1 MRAFRLLPLLALTGL
16 VLLAA
21 PAEPFLGE
29 VEAAVRPS
37 ATLQTPLAPAS
48 GSTAQA
54 AGEAEIVDF
63 DFSPRRLTVEAGTT
77 VTWSNTGERPHTA
90 TDRGG
95 TFDTKPIAPGATAKV
110 TLSTPGTYFY
120 FCRINPA
127 KMNGVL
133 TVEPG
138 ADEPRAVRVQAIDP
152 GQIGDKLR
160 FDPSELE
167 VAAGTTLLLANVGGK
182 PHTLTADD
190 GSFDTG
196 VVEPGAQGGR
206 FAGKNGSVTLN
217 QAGTFKFHCE
227 VHPAA
232 MKGTVTVTGE
242 AAGGGPAQASAGP
255 REVDVGAVDFAFEPK
270 DASVAAGGKVTVT
283 NKGQAPHTL
292 TLDDVDL
299 DTGSIDPGA
308 SAELTAPDAPGS
320 YSYRCTVHPARMRGV
335 LVVLGRDTEDPN
347 AQAAAPAAAPAAP
360 ADDSG
365 GGPGGGVTAF
375 VLATAVVAAFLG
387 GIGVS
392 AFALRRRTAT

>member
-1 MRAFRLLPLLALTGL
+1 MRALRLLPLLALTGL

-21 PAEPFLGE
+21 PAS
-29 VEAAVRPS
+29 AA
-37 ATLQTPLAPAS
+37 AQAPA
-48 GSTAQA
+48 TAQDS
-54 AGEAEIVDF
+54 GEAKIVDF
-63 DFSPRRLTVEAGTT
+63 DFSPRTLTVEAGTK
-77 VTWSNTGERPHTA
+77 VTWTNTGERPHTA

-95 TFDTKPIAPGATAKV
+95 TFDTRPIAPGASAEV

-138 ADEPRAVRVQAIDP
+138 ADEPRTTRVQAVDP
-152 GQIGDKLR
+152 GFTGDKLR
-160 FDPSELE
+160 FDPDELT
-167 VAAGTTLLLANVGGK
+167 VAAGTTLLVANVGGK
-182 PHTLTADD
+182 PHSLTADD

-196 VVEPGAQGGR
+196 IIDPGAEGGR
-206 FAGKNGSVTLN
+206 FAGKNASVTLN

-227 VHPAA
+227 IHPAA
-232 MKGTVTVTGE
+232 MKGVVTVTGQ
-242 AAGGGPAQASAGP
+242 AAASGPAQASAGP

-283 NKGQAPHTL
+283 NRGQAPHTM
-292 TLDDVDL
+292 TLDDVQL
-299 DTGSIDPGA
+299 DTGTIAPGA

-347 AQAAAPAAAPAAP
+347 AQAAAPPPAPAAQT
-360 ADDSG
+360 G
-365 GGPGGGVTAF
+365 GGTGPGGGVTAF

-387 GIGVS
+387 GIGIS
-392 AFALRRRTAT
+392 AFALRRRAAT

>member
-21 PAEPFLGE
+21 PA
-29 VEAAVRPS
+29 S
-37 ATLQTPLAPAS
+37 ASTPA
-48 GSTAQA
+48 AQA
-54 AGEAEIVDF
+54 GEEAEIVDF
-63 DFSPRRLTVEAGTT
+63 DFSPRDLTVEAGTT
-77 VTWSNTGERPHTA
+77 VTWSNTGDRPHTA

-95 TFDTKPIAPGATAKV
+95 TFDTKPIAPGAKAEV

-160 FDPSELE
+160 FDPTELE
-167 VAAGTTLLLANVGGK
+167 VAAGTTLLVANVGGK

-196 VVEPGAQGGR
+196 LIEPGAQGGR
-206 FAGKNGSVTLN
+206 FAGQNASVTLN

-242 AAGGGPAQASAGP
+242 AAGGAPAQASAGP
-255 REVDVGAVDFAFEPK
+255 REIDVGAVDFAFEPK

-283 NKGQAPHTL
+283 NKGQAPHTM

-299 DTGSIDPGA
+299 DTGSIDTGA

-347 AQAAAPAAAPAAP
+347 AQAAAPAAAPAPP
-360 ADDSG
+360 AGGGG
-365 GGPGGGVTAF
+365 GGPSGGVTAF

-392 AFALRRRTAT
+392 AFAMRRRTAT

>member
-1 MRAFRLLPLLALTGL
+1 MRALRLLPLLALTGL
-16 VLLAA
+16 VLLAPRAAAA
-21 PAEPFLGE
+21 PA
-29 VEAAVRPS
+29 
-37 ATLQTPLAPAS
+37 PA
-48 GSTAQA
+48 TAQA
-54 AGEAEIVDF
+54 GEEAEIVDF
-63 DFSPRRLTVEAGTT
+63 DFSPLRLTVEAGTT

-95 TFDTKPIAPGATAKV
+95 TFDTKPIAPGASGEV

-138 ADEPRAVRVQAIDP
+138 ADEPRAVRVQAVDP
-152 GQIGDKLR
+152 GQTGDRLR

-167 VAAGTTLLLANVGGK
+167 VAAGTTLLVANVGGK

-190 GSFDTG
+190 GSFGTG

-206 FAGKNGSVTLN
+206 FAGKNASVTLN

-232 MKGTVTVTGE
+232 MKGTVTVTGQ

-255 REVDVGAVDFAFEPK
+255 REIDIGAEDFAFDPK
-270 DASVAAGGKVTVT
+270 DASIAAGGKVTVT
-283 NKGQAPHTL
+283 NKGQAPHTM

-299 DTGSIDPGA
+299 DTGSIAPGA

-320 YSYRCTVHPARMRGV
+320 YSYRCAVHPGRMRGV

-347 AQAAAPAAAPAAP
+347 AQAAAPPAAPAAQ
-360 ADDSG
+360 ADSGG

-387 GIGVS
+387 GIGIS

>member
-16 VLLAA
+16 VLLAPPAASA
-21 PAEPFLGE
+21 P
-29 VEAAVRPS
+29 VS
-37 ATLQTPLAPAS
+37 
-48 GSTAQA
+48 AQA
-54 AGEAEIVDF
+54 GEEAEIVDF

-95 TFDTKPIAPGATAKV
+95 TFDTKPIAPGASAEV

-138 ADEPRAVRVQAIDP
+138 ADEPRTARVQAVDP

-160 FDPSELE
+160 FDPSELT
-167 VAAGTTLLLANVGGK
+167 VAAGTTLLVANVGGK
-182 PHTLTADD
+182 PHTLTADN
-190 GSFDTG
+190 GAFDTG
-196 VVEPGAQGGR
+196 IVDPGAEGGR
-206 FAGKNGSVTLN
+206 FAGKNASVTLDK
-217 QAGTFKFHCE
+217 AGVFAFHCE

-232 MKGTVTVTGE
+232 MKGVVTVTGE
-242 AAGGGPAQASAGP
+242 AAAAGPASASAGP
-255 REVDVGAVDFAFEPK
+255 REIDVGAVDFAFEPK

-283 NKGQAPHTL
+283 NNGQAPHTM

-299 DTGSIDPGA
+299 DTGTVDPGA

-320 YSYRCTVHPARMRGV
+320 YSYRCTVHPARMRG
-335 LVVLGRDTEDPN
+335 
-347 AQAAAPAAAPAAP
+347 
-360 ADDSG
+360 
-365 GGPGGGVTAF
+365 
-375 VLATAVVAAFLG
+375 
-387 GIGVS
+387 
-392 AFALRRRTAT
+392 

>member
-16 VLLAA
+16 VLLAPPAAAA
-21 PAEPFLGE
+21 PAP
-29 VEAAVRPS
+29 V
-37 ATLQTPLAPAS
+37 
-48 GSTAQA
+48 TAQA
-54 AGEAEIVDF
+54 GEEAEIVDF

-95 TFDTKPIAPGATAKV
+95 TFDTKPIAPGASAEV

-133 TVEPG
+133 TVEAG
-138 ADEPRAVRVQAIDP
+138 ADEPRAVRVQAVDP
-152 GQIGDKLR
+152 GQTGDKLR

-167 VAAGTTLLLANVGGK
+167 VAAGTTLLVANVGGK

-206 FAGKNGSVTLN
+206 FAGKNASVTLN

-255 REVDVGAVDFAFEPK
+255 REIDVGAVDFAFEPK

-283 NKGQAPHTL
+283 NKGQAPHTM

-308 SAELTAPDAPGS
+308 NAELTAPDAPGS

-335 LVVLGRDTEDPN
+335 LVVLGRDTDDPN
-347 AQAAAPAAAPAAP
+347 AQAAAPPAAPAAP
-360 ADDSG
+360 AGDGGG

-375 VLATAVVAAFLG
+375 VLATAVLAAFLG

>member
-21 PAEPFLGE
+21 PA
-29 VEAAVRPS
+29 
-37 ATLQTPLAPAS
+37 PAS
-48 GSTAQA
+48 AAQA
-54 AGEAEIVDF
+54 GAEAEIVDF

-77 VTWSNTGERPHTA
+77 VTWSNSGQRPHTA

-95 TFDTKPIAPGATAKV
+95 TFDTKPIAPGASAEV

-138 ADEPRAVRVQAIDP
+138 ADEPRAVRVQAVDP
-152 GQIGDKLR
+152 GQTGDTLR

-167 VAAGTTLLLANVGGK
+167 VAAGTTLLVANVGGK

-206 FAGKNGSVTLN
+206 FAGKNASVTLN
-217 QAGTFKFHCE
+217 QAGTFRFHCE

-232 MKGTVTVTGE
+232 MTGTVTVTGE
-242 AAGGGPAQASAGP
+242 AAGGGPAPASAGP
-255 REVDVGAVDFAFEPK
+255 RELDVGAVDFAFEPK

-283 NKGQAPHTL
+283 NRGQAPHTM
-292 TLDDVDL
+292 TLDDVQL
-299 DTGSIDPGA
+299 DTGTVDPGA
-308 SAELTAPDAPGS
+308 NAELTAPDAPGS
-320 YSYRCTVHPARMRGV
+320 YSYRCTVHPDRMRGV

-360 ADDSG
+360 AGG

-392 AFALRRRTAT
+392 AFALRRRPAH

>member
-1 MRAFRLLPLLALTGL
+1 MRALRLLPLLALTGL

-21 PAEPFLGE
+21 PAS
-29 VEAAVRPS
+29 AA
-37 ATLQTPLAPAS
+37 AQAPA
-48 GSTAQA
+48 TAQDS
-54 AGEAEIVDF
+54 GEAKIVDF
-63 DFSPRRLTVEAGTT
+63 DFSPRTLTVEAGTK
-77 VTWSNTGERPHTA
+77 VTWTNTGERPHTA

-95 TFDTKPIAPGATAKV
+95 TFDTRPIAPGASAEV

-138 ADEPRAVRVQAIDP
+138 ADEPRTTRVQAVDP
-152 GQIGDKLR
+152 GFTGDKLR
-160 FDPSELE
+160 FDPDELT
-167 VAAGTTLLLANVGGK
+167 VAAGTTLLVANVGGK
-182 PHTLTADD
+182 PHSLTADD

-196 VVEPGAQGGR
+196 IIDPGAEGGR
-206 FAGKNGSVTLN
+206 FAGKNASVTLN
-217 QAGTFKFHCE
+217 QAGTFKVHCE
-227 VHPAA
+227 IHPAA
-232 MKGTVTVTGE
+232 MKGTITVTGQ
-242 AAGGGPAQASAGP
+242 AAASGPAQASAGP

-283 NKGQAPHTL
+283 NRGQAPHTM
-292 TLDDVDL
+292 TLDDVQL
-299 DTGSIDPGA
+299 DTGTIAPDA

-347 AQAAAPAAAPAAP
+347 AQAAAPPPAPAAQT
-360 ADDSG
+360 G
-365 GGPGGGVTAF
+365 GGTGPGGGVTAF

-387 GIGVS
+387 GIGIS
-392 AFALRRRTAT
+392 AFALRRRAAT

>member
-1 MRAFRLLPLLALTGL
+1 MRALRLLPLLALTGL

-21 PAEPFLGE
+21 PA
-29 VEAAVRPS
+29 S
-37 ATLQTPLAPAS
+37 ATTPAPA
-48 GSTAQA
+48 AQDG
-54 AGEAEIVDF
+54 GEADIVDF
-63 DFSPRRLTVEAGTT
+63 DFSPRRLTVEAGTK
-77 VTWSNTGERPHTA
+77 VTWTNTGERPHTA

-95 TFDTKPIAPGATAKV
+95 TFDTKPIAPGDSAEV

-138 ADEPRAVRVQAIDP
+138 ADEARTARVQAVDP

-160 FDPSELE
+160 FDPSELT
-167 VAAGTTLLLANVGGK
+167 VAAGTTLLVANVGGK

-196 VVEPGAQGGR
+196 IIDPGAEGGR
-206 FAGKNGSVTLN
+206 FAGKNASVTLN

-227 VHPAA
+227 IHPAA
-232 MKGTVTVTGE
+232 MKGVVTVTGE
-242 AAGGGPAQASAGP
+242 AAAAGPAQASAGP
-255 REVDVGAVDFAFEPK
+255 REVDVGAADFAFEPK

-283 NKGQAPHTL
+283 NNGQAPHTM

-299 DTGSIDPGA
+299 DTGNIEPGA
-308 SAELTAPDAPGS
+308 SADLTAPDAPGS
-320 YSYRCTVHPARMRGV
+320 YSYRCAVHPARMRGV

-347 AQAAAPAAAPAAP
+347 AQAAAPAPPAPSS
-360 ADDSG
+360 D
-365 GGPGGGVTAF
+365 GGPGAGVSAF

-387 GIGVS
+387 GIGLS
-392 AFALRRRTAT
+392 AFALRRRAAA

>member
-16 VLLAA
+16 VLLAPPAASA
-21 PAEPFLGE
+21 P
-29 VEAAVRPS
+29 V
-37 ATLQTPLAPAS
+37 
-48 GSTAQA
+48 TAQA
-54 AGEAEIVDF
+54 GEEAEIVDF

-95 TFDTKPIAPGATAKV
+95 TFDTRPIAPGASAEV

-138 ADEPRAVRVQAIDP
+138 ADEPRAVRVQAVDP
-152 GQIGDKLR
+152 GQTGDRLR

-167 VAAGTTLLLANVGGK
+167 VAAGTTLLVANVGGK

-206 FAGKNGSVTLN
+206 FAGRNASVTLN

-232 MKGTVTVTGE
+232 MKGMVTVTGQ

-255 REVDVGAVDFAFEPK
+255 REIDVGAVDFAFEPK

-283 NKGQAPHTL
+283 NQGQAPHTM

-335 LVVLGRDTEDPN
+335 LVVLGRDTDDPN

-360 ADDSG
+360 AGGGG

>member
-1 MRAFRLLPLLALTGL
+1 MRALRLLPLLALTGL

-21 PAEPFLGE
+21 PAS
-29 VEAAVRPS
+29 AA
-37 ATLQTPLAPAS
+37 AQAPA
-48 GSTAQA
+48 TAQDS
-54 AGEAEIVDF
+54 GEAKIVDF
-63 DFSPRRLTVEAGTT
+63 DFSPRTLTVEAGTK
-77 VTWSNTGERPHTA
+77 VTWTNTGERPHTA

-95 TFDTKPIAPGATAKV
+95 TFDTRPIAPGASAEV

-138 ADEPRAVRVQAIDP
+138 ADEPRTTRVQAVDP
-152 GQIGDKLR
+152 GFTGDKLR
-160 FDPSELE
+160 FDPDELT
-167 VAAGTTLLLANVGGK
+167 VAAGTTLLVANVGGK
-182 PHTLTADD
+182 PHSLTADD

-196 VVEPGAQGGR
+196 IIDPGAEGGR
-206 FAGKNGSVTLN
+206 FAGKNASVTLN

-227 VHPAA
+227 IHPAA
-232 MKGTVTVTGE
+232 MKGTVTVTGQ
-242 AAGGGPAQASAGP
+242 AAAGGPAQASAGP

-283 NKGQAPHTL
+283 NRGQAPHTM
-292 TLDDVDL
+292 TLDDVQL
-299 DTGSIDPGA
+299 DTGTIAPGA

-347 AQAAAPAAAPAAP
+347 AQAAAPPPAPAAQT
-360 ADDSG
+360 G
-365 GGPGGGVTAF
+365 GGTGPGGGVTAF

-387 GIGVS
+387 GIGIS
-392 AFALRRRTAT
+392 AFALRRRAAT

>member
-1 MRAFRLLPLLALTGL
+1 MRAFRLLRLLPLLALTSL

-21 PAEPFLGE
+21 PAS
-29 VEAAVRPS
+29 ADAVR
-37 ATLQTPLAPAS
+37 AA
-48 GSTAQA
+48 AQDG
-54 AGEAEIVDF
+54 GEAKIVDF
-63 DFSPRRLTVEAGTT
+63 DFSPRRLTVEAGTKL
-77 VTWSNTGERPHTA
+77 TWSNTGQRPHTA

-95 TFDTKPIAPGATAKV
+95 TFDTRPIAPGASAEI

-138 ADEPRAVRVQAIDP
+138 ADEARTARVQAVDP
-152 GQIGDKLR
+152 GFTGDKLR
-160 FDPSELE
+160 FDPAELR
-167 VAAGTTLLLANVGGK
+167 VAAGTTLLVANVGGK

-196 VVEPGAQGGR
+196 IVDPGAQGGR
-206 FAGKNGSVTLN
+206 FAGENASVTLN

-227 VHPAA
+227 IHPAA
-232 MKGTVTVTGE
+232 MKGTVTVAGE
-242 AAGGGPAQASAGP
+242 AAAAGPAQASAGP

-270 DASVAAGGKVTVT
+270 DSSVAAGGKVTVT
-283 NKGQAPHTL
+283 NRGQAPHTM

-299 DTGSIDPGA
+299 DTGNIAPGA

-320 YSYRCTVHPARMRGV
+320 YSYRCAVHPGRMRGV

-347 AQAAAPAAAPAAP
+347 AQAAAPAAATPAA
-360 ADDSG
+360 SG
-365 GGPGGGVTAF
+365 GGPSGGVTAF

-387 GIGVS
+387 GIGIS
-392 AFALRRRTAT
+392 ALALRRRTAT

>member
-1 MRAFRLLPLLALTGL
+1 MRALRLLPLLALTGL
-16 VLLAA
+16 VLVALPAAGASSTVAA
-21 PAEPFLGE
+21 PA
-29 VEAAVRPS
+29 AA
-37 ATLQTPLAPAS
+37 QD
-48 GSTAQA
+48 G
-54 AGEAEIVDF
+54 GEARIVDF
-63 DFSPRRLTVEAGTT
+63 DFSPRRLTVAAGTK
-77 VTWSNTGERPHTA
+77 VTWSNTGQRPHTA

-95 TFDTKPIAPGATAKV
+95 TFDTKPIAPGASAEV

-133 TVEPG
+133 TVEPDDQ
-138 ADEPRAVRVQAIDP
+138 AKVVRVQAVDP
-152 GQIGDKLR
+152 GQTGDKLR
-160 FDPSELE
+160 FDPSELT
-167 VAAGTTLLLANVGGK
+167 VAAGTTLLVANVGGK

-196 VVEPGAQGGR
+196 IVDPGSEGGR
-206 FAGKNGSVTLN
+206 FAGKNASVTLDK
-217 QAGTFKFHCE
+217 AGTFKFHCE

-232 MKGTVTVTGE
+232 MKGVVTVTG
-242 AAGGGPAQASAGP
+242 AAAAAGPAQASAGP

-283 NKGQAPHTL
+283 NNGQAPHTM

-299 DTGSIDPGA
+299 DTGNIDPGA

-320 YSYRCTVHPARMRGV
+320 YSYRCAVHPARMRGV

-347 AQAAAPAAAPAAP
+347 AQPAAAAAPAAP
-360 ADDSG
+360 ASG
-365 GGPGGGVTAF
+365 GGAGPGGGVTAF

-392 AFALRRRTAT
+392 AFALRRRAAT

>member
-1 MRAFRLLPLLALTGL
+1 MRALRLLPLLALTGL

-21 PAEPFLGE
+21 PAS
-29 VEAAVRPS
+29 AA
-37 ATLQTPLAPAS
+37 AQAPA
-48 GSTAQA
+48 TAQDS
-54 AGEAEIVDF
+54 GEAKIVDF
-63 DFSPRRLTVEAGTT
+63 DFSPRTLTVEAGTK
-77 VTWSNTGERPHTA
+77 VTWTNTGERPHTA

-95 TFDTKPIAPGATAKV
+95 TFDTKPIAPGASAEV

-138 ADEPRAVRVQAIDP
+138 ADEPRTTRVQAVDP
-152 GQIGDKLR
+152 GFTGDKLR
-160 FDPSELE
+160 FDPDELT
-167 VAAGTTLLLANVGGK
+167 VAAGTTLLVANVGGK
-182 PHTLTADD
+182 PHSLTADD

-196 VVEPGAQGGR
+196 IIDPGAEGGR
-206 FAGKNGSVTLN
+206 FAGKNASVTLN

-227 VHPAA
+227 IHPAA
-232 MKGTVTVTGE
+232 MKGTITVTGQ
-242 AAGGGPAQASAGP
+242 AAASGPAQASAGP

-283 NKGQAPHTL
+283 NRGQAPHTM
-292 TLDDVDL
+292 TLDDVQL
-299 DTGSIDPGA
+299 DTGTIAPGA

-347 AQAAAPAAAPAAP
+347 AQAAAPPPAPAAQT
-360 ADDSG
+360 G
-365 GGPGGGVTAF
+365 GGTGPGGGVTAF

-387 GIGVS
+387 GIGIS
-392 AFALRRRTAT
+392 AFALRRRAAT

>member
-16 VLLAA
+16 VLLAPPAASA
-21 PAEPFLGE
+21 PVTTQAGE
-29 VEAAVRPS
+29 
-37 ATLQTPLAPAS
+37 
-48 GSTAQA
+48 
-54 AGEAEIVDF
+54 EAEIVDF

-95 TFDTKPIAPGATAKV
+95 TFDTRPIAPGASAEV

-138 ADEPRAVRVQAIDP
+138 ADEPRAVRVQAVDP
-152 GQIGDKLR
+152 GQTGDKLR

-167 VAAGTTLLLANVGGK
+167 VAAGTTLLVANVGGK

-206 FAGKNGSVTLN
+206 FAGRNASVTLN

-232 MKGTVTVTGE
+232 MKGTVTVTGQ

-255 REVDVGAVDFAFEPK
+255 REIDVGAVDFAFEPK

-283 NKGQAPHTL
+283 NQGQAPHTM

-308 SAELTAPDAPGS
+308 STELTAPDAPGS

-335 LVVLGRDTEDPN
+335 LVVLGRDTDDPN

-360 ADDSG
+360 AGGGG